1 MEQTVAVRLSKN
13 FIDIVS
19 QYALV
24 NLRSIPKQ
32 IEYWARL
39 GRCVEDNPDLP
50 LDFIRECLISK
61 READLGFVS
70 DFSFRDER

>member
-1 MEQTVAVRLSKN
+1 MEQTVSVRFSKN

-24 NLRSIPKQ
+24 NLRSVPKQ
-32 IEYWARL
+32 IEYWAKL

-50 LDFIRECLISK
+50 LDFIRDCLISK
-61 READLGFVS
+61 READIGLVS
-70 DFSFRDER
+70 AFSFRDEQ